1 MPLKPKIKYL
11 ITLRHSLVLF
21 SSLLFCLVTNA
32 QIKTAVDSTSIKIG
46 QELLLSLEVEV
57 DSTVAV
63 VFPDAKSF
71 GSMEVLESY
80 KIDTTYKDL
89 SLRLIRKYGLTQF
102 DSGTY
107 TIPGQKVLVGDKTFL
122 SDSIII
128 NVLNV
133 KTDTTKQKLF
143 GVKPIIEVANEIS
156 IWDKY
161 KLAISLAFICI
172 CVALYLFLLRKKT
185 LSETEKIAALP
196 AYDQALIAL
205 DKLNEKTHFEDKSI
219 KDFYSKLTY
228 ILRQYL
234 NEKVYDQSLEST
246 TEELLHNLKKIRD
259 SEKIDISDETL
270 KNIELTLKRAD
281 LVKFAKATPGF
292 KIIRMD
298 KQVVAQEI
306 DSVKTGLPEP
316 TDEELEK
323 TLEYQALMQKKKKRK
338 RIKRL
343 SLSAVTL
350 VVLIFLATGSY
361 FGFKAVI
368 DTVLFNPSK
377 LLLEKKWIYSEYGSP
392 GISLET
398 PIVLER
404 DSINGLQKNNPALK
418 TKVFSL
424 KQKNTPLRIIV
435 KSSKIKSKEDIK
447 EPDEAAQEL
456 LKIAESEL
464 SYLGEQGATN
474 MIPKNEQFITANG
487 QQGLKTFGKTNFIFN
502 DNLVVD
508 AEFVILGF
516 SAKNLVQQLIL
527 VWDSQNDYTVKMSD
541 RILSSVELVKLNQE

>member
-1 MPLKPKIKYL
+1 MPLRPKIEYL
-11 ITLRHSLVLF
+11 ITLRHSIVLF

-57 DSTVAV
+57 DSSESV
-63 VFPDAKSF
+63 VFPETKSF
-71 GSMEVLESY
+71 GSMELLESY

-107 TIPGQKVLVGDKTFL
+107 TIPSQKVLVGNKTFL
-122 SDSIII
+122 SDSIVI
-128 NVLNV
+128 NVLSV

-161 KLAISLAFICI
+161 KLVISLVFICI
-172 CVALYLFLLRKKT
+172 CVALYLFLLREKT
-185 LSETEKIAALP
+185 LSEAEKIAALP

-205 DKLNEKTHFEDKSI
+205 DKLNEKTHFEDKSV

-281 LVKFAKATPGF
+281 LVKFAKATPEF
-292 KIIRMD
+292 EIIRMD

-323 TLEYQALMQKKKKRK
+323 TLEYQALMLKKKKRK

-343 SLSAVTL
+343 SLSTAAL
-350 VVLIFLATGSY
+350 VILIFLATGSY

-368 DTVLFNPSK
+368 DTVMFNPSK
-377 LLLEKKWIYSEYGSP
+377 LLLEKKWIYSEYGAP
-392 GISLET
+392 GISLKT
-398 PIVLER
+398 PVVLER
-404 DSINGLQKNNPALK
+404 DSDDGVQNNPALK

-424 KQKNTPLRIIV
+424 KQKNIPLRIIV
-435 KSSKIKSKEDIK
+435 KSSKIKEDNK
-447 EPDEAAQEL
+447 DTDEAAQEL

-464 SYLGEQGATN
+464 ISLGEQGAMN
-474 MIPKNEQFITANG
+474 MIPKNEQFITDNG
-487 QQGLKTFGKTNFIFN
+487 QQGLKTFGKTNFIFK

>member
-1 MPLKPKIKYL
+1 
-11 ITLRHSLVLF
+11 VLF

-32 QIKTAVDSTSIKIG
+32 QIKTSVDSTSIKIG

-57 DSTVAV
+57 DSAVAV

-143 GVKPIIEVANEIS
+143 GIKPIIEVANEIS

-185 LSETEKIAALP
+185 LSEAEKIAALP

-205 DKLNEKTHFEDKSI
+205 DKLNEKTHFEDKSV

-259 SEKIDISDETL
+259 SEKIDISDKTL

-292 KIIRMD
+292 EIIRMD

-323 TLEYQALMQKKKKRK
+323 TLEYQALMLKKKKRK

-343 SLSAVTL
+343 SLSTAAL
-350 VVLIFLATGSY
+350 VILIFLATGSY

-368 DTVLFNPSK
+368 DTVMFNPSK
-377 LLLEKKWIYSEYGSP
+377 LLLEKKWIYSEYGAP

-398 PIVLER
+398 PVVLER
-404 DSINGLQKNNPALK
+404 DSDDGVQNNPALK

-424 KQKNTPLRIIV
+424 KQKNIPLRIIV

-464 SYLGEQGATN
+464 TYLGEQGAMN
-474 MIPKNEQFITANG
+474 MIPKNEQFITDNG
-487 QQGLKTFGKTNFIFN
+487 QQGLKTFGKTNFIFK

-527 VWDSQNDYTVKMSD
+527 VWDSQNDYAVKMSD

>member
-1 MPLKPKIKYL
+1 MPLRLKIKYL
-11 ITLRHSLVLF
+11 ITLRHSLLLF
-21 SSLLFCLVTNA
+21 ISLLFCLVANA
-32 QIKTAVDSTSIKIG
+32 QIKTAVNSSSIKIG
-46 QELLLSLEVEV
+46 QELLLSLEVEI
-57 DSTVAV
+57 DSSVVV
-63 VFPDAKSF
+63 VFPEAKSF

-80 KIDTTYKDL
+80 KVDTTYKDL
-89 SLRLIRKYGLTQF
+89 KLRLIRKYGLTQF

-107 TIPGQKVLVGDKTFL
+107 TIPSQKVLVGDKTFL

-133 KTDTTKQKLF
+133 KTDTTKQNLF

-161 KLAISLAFICI
+161 KLVISLAFICI

-185 LSETEKIAALP
+185 ISEAEKIAALP

-205 DKLNEKTHFEDKSI
+205 NKLNEKTHFEDKSV

-259 SEKIDISDETL
+259 SEKIKISDETL

-281 LVKFAKATPGF
+281 LVKFAKASPGF
-292 KIIRMD
+292 EIIRLD

-323 TLEYQALMQKKKKRK
+323 TLEYQALMLKKKKRK
-338 RIKRL
+338 RIKWL

-350 VVLIFLATGSY
+350 VILIFLTTGSY

-368 DTVLFNPSK
+368 DTVMFNPSK

-398 PIVLER
+398 PLVLER
-404 DSINGLQKNNPALK
+404 DSINDLQKNNPDLK

-424 KQKNTPLRIIV
+424 KQKNIPLRIIV
-435 KSSKIKSKEDIK
+435 KSSKIKSKEDNT
-447 EPDEAAQEL
+447 EPDKAAQEL

-464 SYLGEQGATN
+464 TSLGEQGAMN
-474 MIPKNEQFITANG
+474 MVPKNEQFITDNG
-487 QQGLKTFGKTNFIFN
+487 QEGLKTFGKTNFIFE

-527 VWDSQNDYTVKMSD
+527 VWDSQNDYTVKISD